1 MSLPAL
7 HKDTRKK
14 AYVGS
19 VKYLLNLVFLTA
31 LLPTYRSIFL
41 WKSVSVQLVSFLKTF
56 LLLPLTCAHTG
67 VSQKNVLSVVPITHM
82 NFVFV

>member
-31 LLPTYRSIFL
+31 LLPTYRFL

-56 LLLPLTCAHTG
+56 LLLPLTCAHIS